1 MKLGSKNDRGI
12 QIRRRIKAV
21 YYGLR
26 YMLRHTM
33 RFVRNVNA
41 NYFASQDNF
50 MPILIANYHVIEKC
64 LAMPNFELGHAKERV
79 QLVCA
84 DLLTYKQLGFD
95 CDHIQYKCAVQSV
108 HEYNIIHK
116 QANYTLPSTLQQLI
130 DKVLA
135 DAFVE
140 PFDQVEVKKDEFFAY
155 SNADF
160 EQFARSRHSCRAY
173 SDKDIPLEEISA
185 SVDLARTTPT
195 ACNRQPNKTYVITQ
209 PELIK
214 QIVAIQGGGRGFAEN
229 ANKLL
234 IVTSNVTVFS
244 TNEVQEVMKAG
255 GMYAMNLLYALHY
268 HKIGVCPLL
277 WGENIEKDKKLRE
290 LVNIPDNEEIVI
302 VYSCGYPL
310 DTFKYVRSE
319 RNNLNESLIII

>member
-1 MKLGSKNDRGI
+1 MKLGSKNDKGI
-12 QIRRRIKAV
+12 QIRRKIKAI
-21 YYGLR
+21 YFGIR
-26 YMLRHTM
+26 YIWRHAA
-33 RFVRNVNA
+33 RFIRNINA
-41 NYFASQDNF
+41 NYFASQDSF

-108 HEYNIIHK
+108 QEYNMIHK
-116 QANYTLPSTLQQLI
+116 QANYVLPSTLQELI

-135 DAFVE
+135 DSFVE
-140 PFDQVEVKKDEFFAY
+140 PFHQVEVNRDEFFAS
-155 SNADF
+155 SNANF
-160 EQFARSRHSCRAY
+160 ELFARSRHSCRAY
-173 SDKDIPLEEISA
+173 SDKDIPMEEIVA
-185 SVDLARTTPT
+185 CVDLARTTPT

-214 QIVAIQGGGRGFAEN
+214 QIVKIQGGGRGFAES

-244 TNEVQEVMKAG
+244 TNEVQEAMKAG

-268 HKIGVCPLL
+268 RKVGVCPLI
-277 WGENIEKDKKLRE
+277 WGENIEKDNKLRK
-290 LVNIPDNEEIVI
+290 LVNIPDNEEVII

-319 RNNLNESLIII
+319 RNSLNESIVII

>member
-1 MKLGSKNDRGI
+1 MKLGSKNDREI
-12 QIRRRIKAV
+12 QIRRKIKAV
-21 YYGLR
+21 YFSIR
-26 YMLRHTM
+26 YMWRHAA
-33 RFVRNVNA
+33 RFIRNVNTD
-41 NYFASQDNF
+41 YFASQDNF

-95 CDHIQYKCAVQSV
+95 CNHVQYKCAIQSV

-116 QANYTLPSTLQQLI
+116 QANYALPSTLQQLI

-135 DAFVE
+135 DVYLE

-155 SNADF
+155 SNAGF

-173 SDKDIPLEEISA
+173 ADKDIPLEELSA

-195 ACNRQPNKTYVITQ
+195 ACNRQPNKAYVITQ

-214 QIVAIQGGGRGFAEN
+214 QIVAIQGGGRGFADN

-244 TNEVQEVMKAG
+244 TNEVQEAMKAG

-277 WGENIEKDKKLRE
+277 WGEDIEKDKKLRE
-290 LVNIPDNEEIVI
+290 LANIPDNEEIII